1 MNEKDFTLIH
11 NYFNGLLSPQD
22 VVMVEQRVM
31 RDEVFKQEFELQKDM
46 EAYPRRRENDRSSL
60 NLLQLLKR
68 SFFRLNKTSEHP

>member
-31 RDEVFKQEFELQKDM
+31 RDEVFKQEFELQKIWKPIHG
-46 EAYPRRRENDRSSL
+46 EGENDRSSL